1 MRTFTLDTGCIIAAV
16 QQQEHAKHVEQLIR
30 FAREGRVTLWLTA
43 AFAADQTRASSEYV
57 RANQAWLAEQPVL
70 QAAPGPFRLDYSY
83 LHDPDVLVSDEQAA
97 VIEAI
102 EDLLLPPEYR
112 VGRLPTNGGEQFMAK
127 WSRKIN
133 DVQHLAAHHM
143 AGHDAFVT
151 GDHDDIVKRR
161 DQLWERVRILV
172 YTPGEAVEA
181 IHSQQS

>member
-1 MRTFTLDTGCIIAAV
+1 VRTFTLDTGCIIAAV
-16 QQQEHAKHVEQLIR
+16 QQQEHAKDVEQLTK

-70 QAAPGPFRLDYSY
+70 QAAPGPFRLDYSC
-83 LHDPDVLVSDEQAA
+83 LDGPDVLVSDEQAA
-97 VIEAI
+97 VIDAI
-102 EDLLLPPEYR
+102 EDLVLPPEYR
-112 VGRLPTNGGEQFMAK
+112 VGQLPTDGEQFMAK